1 LAVRIGAVANPKPD
15 TLSAAAHAGHA
26 ITLGMQSYVPDR
38 KAVLMQTVQT
48 NPSATVGATVAIKEV
63 AVSRESWLAKLLKAL
78 GIHQK

>member
-1 LAVRIGAVANPKPD
+1 
-15 TLSAAAHAGHA
+15 
-26 ITLGMQSYVPDR
+26 MQSYVPDR